1 MSGSSL
7 ASSTN
12 QRLDAARRLLSQS
25 QQGEDSWLAS
35 SFENS
40 ALFQL
45 RSALNGLLQEIQS
58 VYSLKGELSV
68 TSMVQLAATKGV
80 IVPALQELQ
89 LLQENRQSWLSQLYT
104 GYTAALECTPNT
116 GAVSNSSSVELI
128 GKGSDS
134 GTSTKHILNSLVD
147 IVLRFREDSAEY

>member
-68 TSMVQLAATKGV
+68 TAMVQLAATKGV

-89 LLQENRQSWLSQLYT
+89 LLQENRQSWLSQLYS
-104 GYTAALECTPNT
+104 GYVAALECTPNV
-116 GAVSNSSSVELI
+116 GAVSANSGSDLI

-134 GTSTKHILNSLVD
+134 GAATKHILNSLVD